1 MSTRIAGLYAI
12 TPDLCDTDVL
22 CGKVDAALAG
32 GASVVQYRNKTAAPA
47 LRREQASRLLA
58 VCNAHRVPLIVNDDL
73 ALALEIGADGVHL
86 GKDDGA
92 VAQARA
98 QLGGTRLLGVSC
110 YDSVERGVAAVALG
124 ADYVAFGSVYPS
136 RVKPEAVRAGMEVFT
151 AARQH
156 LSVPIVAIG
165 GITLQN
171 ADELVAAKVDA
182 VAVISA
188 LFDALDV
195 RKAAQSFTALFQR
208 SI

>member
-188 LFDALDV
+188 LFDAPDV

>member
-47 LRREQASRLLA
+47 LRHEQASRLRA
-58 VCNAHRVPLIVNDDL
+58 VCNAHRVPLIINDDL

>member
-1 MSTRIAGLYAI
+1 MSTRITGLYAI

-32 GASVVQYRNKTAAPA
+32 GARVVQYRNKTAAPA

-58 VCNAHRVPLIVNDDL
+58 LCNAHRVPLIVNDDL

-92 VAQARA
+92 VAPART

-136 RVKPEAVRAGMEVFT
+136 RVKPDAVRAGMEVFT

-188 LFDALDV
+188 LFDAPDV

>member
-1 MSTRIAGLYAI
+1 MSTRITGLYAI

-58 VCNAHRVPLIVNDDL
+58 LCNAHRVPLIVNDDL

-92 VAQARA
+92 VAPART

-136 RVKPEAVRAGMEVFT
+136 RVKPDAVRAGMEVFT

-188 LFDALDV
+188 LFDAPDV